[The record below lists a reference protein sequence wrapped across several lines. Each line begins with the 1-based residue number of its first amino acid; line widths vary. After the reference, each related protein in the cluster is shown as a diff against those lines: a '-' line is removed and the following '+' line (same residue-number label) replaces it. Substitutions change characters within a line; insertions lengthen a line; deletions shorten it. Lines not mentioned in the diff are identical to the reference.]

1 MFFFLTVR
9 HLCVFLVFIAAFR
22 LSLAVEG
29 GNCSLVALHGFLS
42 VVASFG
48 AEHRLWGP
56 WASAVAVHR
65 LSCPSAW
72 SLPVPGIESISPA
85 LAGSFLT
92 TEPLGKSRAIL
103 ILNSFFL
110 ALLSAPHSLFPY
122 LILLFF
128 INLITL
134 KNYFLYLFICFFL

>member
-1 MFFFLTVR
+1 MVY
-9 HLCVFLVFIAAFR
+9 FLVEQQGTWDV
-22 LSLAVEG
+22 S
-29 GNCSLVALHGFLS
+29 
-42 VVASFG
+42 
-48 AEHRLWGP
+48 
-56 WASAVAVHR
+56 
-65 LSCPSAW
+65 
-72 SLPVPGIESISPA
+72 SPA
-85 LAGSFLT
+85 RDRTRSPSRGRAVLT